1 MQLTEEKKQQLDK
14 EFKYTASRSSGPGG
28 QNVNKVNT
36 RVELRF
42 SVSQSVVFN
51 KRQQSLLL
59 QKLSNR
65 INANDELIITS
76 ESERSQWR
84 NKENVKN
91 LFFRLVEAALTP
103 PKKRIKTKPT
113 ASSRLKRLQKKKQ
126 LAEKKVR
133 RKSPRL

>member
-1 MQLTEEKKQQLDK
+1 MQLSEEKKQQLDK